1 MRQQYTCC
9 VLCCVL
15 TTLSGISEVCE
26 EIIKQQKSEKTWFK
40 GLSVSTG
47 ALSQPF
53 SPASGDGVC
62 PGSDIEFTCVVDT
75 RPGST
80 TRWEIT
86 PDGGEPAC
94 TVALNFPN
102 ETQRCG
108 RERVFTSSLIGQ
120 TGLNYTSSL
129 RAEDVSLSLDGT
141 LVECVDG
148 TDLQIIGSAIICIA
162 GKGDFIVCYGV
173 MHLPLTSK
181 CTYKGFCLV

>member
-1 MRQQYTCC
+1 MFSLPCQ
-9 VLCCVL
+9 
-15 TTLSGISEVCE
+15 VCQKFVG
-26 EIIKQQKSEKTWFK
+26 EIIKQQKSEKTRFK

-47 ALSQPF
+47 ALSQSF

-62 PGSDIEFTCVVDT
+62 PGSDIEFTCVVDS

-94 TVALNFPN
+94 TVTLNVPD

-108 RERVFTSSLIGQ
+108 PERVFTSSLTGQ

-129 RAEDVSLSLDGT
+129 TAEDVPLSLNGT
-141 LVECVDG
+141 IVECVDG
-148 TDLQIIGSAIICIA
+148 ENLQTIGSATICIG
-162 GKGDFIVCYGV
+162 GKEFYTKK
-173 MHLPLTSK
+173 PLN
-181 CTYKGFCLV
+181 